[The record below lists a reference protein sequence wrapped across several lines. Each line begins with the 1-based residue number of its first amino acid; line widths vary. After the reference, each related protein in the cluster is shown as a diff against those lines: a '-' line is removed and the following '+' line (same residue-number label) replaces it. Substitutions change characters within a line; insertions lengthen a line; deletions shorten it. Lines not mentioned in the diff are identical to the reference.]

1 MPRRQAE
8 AATLTVGEWMLTI
21 FVLAIPLVNLV
32 MYCAWAFSSTGND
45 DRKNY
50 CRAMICWSLIG
61 MFVWG
66 GFLLLAVGAS
76 VAAR

>member
-1 MPRRQAE
+1 MPRRRAD
-8 AATLTVGEWMLTI
+8 AATLTVGEWMLTV
-21 FVLAIPLVNLV
+21 FVLGIPVVNLV
-32 MYCAWAFSSTGND
+32 MYFAWAFSSAGNA
-45 DRKNY
+45 DRKNF
-50 CRAMICWSLIG
+50 CRATICWALIG